1 MNCREFGELWDD
13 LLDAR
18 WEASSQLE
26 RSLEAHAS
34 DCSRCRAVSGRYQ
47 VLRQAI
53 SGLRAPTPSAESI
66 ERLYAL
72 TVPASPPTIPIGPPR
87 PRHRLRG
94 SLVAAASFALIWLG
108 GGGRPAPEP
117 SVRPAPG
124 VDSMAGVA
132 RRPLGLALADAT
144 EATLD
149 LAREASA
156 PASRIGREM
165 FGLDEASAPSTAV
178 PSPALADESANE
190 SRTTDKPAPG
200 LLKAV
205 GDRVV
210 AGVGPI
216 SGSAR
221 HAFSFLLGP
230 AGKPGPGAAPRKRDS
245 L

>member
-1 MNCREFGELWDD
+1 MNCREFEEIWDD

-18 WEASSQLE
+18 SEACSQLE

-34 DCSRCRAVSGRYQ
+34 TCSRCRDVSSRYQ
-47 VLRQAI
+47 LLRQAVA
-53 SGLRAPTPSAESI
+53 SLRPPSPSAGSI

-72 TVPASPPTIPIGPPR
+72 TVPASPPTIPFGASKGRHCFRR
-87 PRHRLRG
+87 P
-94 SLVAAASFALIWLG
+94 LVAAASFALAWLG
-108 GGGRPAPEP
+108 GGGWLSREPAERPAPIVKTACGP
-117 SVRPAPG
+117 
-124 VDSMAGVA
+124 
-132 RRPLGLALADAT
+132 RRPLGLALAEAT

-165 FGLDEASAPSTAV
+165 FGLDEPSDST
-178 PSPALADESANE
+178 PTSDTALAGEAVDESE
-190 SRTTDKPAPG
+190 SADEPAAV

-205 GDRVV
+205 GDRVG

-230 AGKPGPGAAPRKRDS
+230 AGEPGPTVPPEHDS